1 MKTLNQIAAD
11 LAGGKT
17 TSRALVEECLAKIKD
32 PAGEGSRTFTKVSGE
47 NALVIADMHDAL
59 RKRGAAV
66 SPYAG
71 IPLSVKDLFDIAGD
85 VTTAGSKVFADHA
98 PAKADAPAVARLRAA
113 GFVPVGR
120 TNMVEFAFSALGVNP
135 HYGTPKN
142 PYDRATGRIPG
153 GSSSGAAVSL
163 SDGMAHASLGTDT
176 GGSCRLPA
184 AMCGLVGYKPTQ
196 KRVPLDGCVPLSTTL
211 DSAGPLGRNVEDCAI
226 LDSIL
231 AAEDVTALPDVSL
244 AGLRFGIPQTML
256 MDGLEPYVAQR
267 FEAAVK
273 ALEKAGA
280 RIEKMPFKE
289 VLEIPQ
295 INAKGGCA
303 APEAYAYHRKTLET
317 KADQYDQRILARI
330 NRGKEQDA
338 SDYIILRGQRADF
351 IRRVTPLFAA
361 YDAVIMPTTVM
372 TAVPIASLEPMD
384 EYNRVNLAL
393 MRNTAIANFID
404 GCSISIPCHK
414 AGEAPTGFMLTGPHM
429 TDKRILA
436 IGAAVERAL
445 ANA

>member
-11 LAGGKT
+11 LEAGKT

-47 NALVIADMHDAL
+47 NALVIADLHDQL

-71 IPLSVKDLFDIAGD
+71 IPLSVKDLFDVAGD

-142 PYDRATGRIPG
+142 PYDRKTGRIPG

-163 SDGMAHASLGTDT
+163 SDGMAHAALGTDT

-184 AMCGLVGYKPTQ
+184 AMCGLVGFKPTQ
-196 KRVPLDGCVPLSTTL
+196 KRVPLDGCTPLSTTL

-226 LDSIL
+226 LDSLL
-231 AAEDVTALPDVSL
+231 AAEPVALLPEVPL
-244 AGLRFGIPQTML
+244 AGLRLGVPQTML
-256 MDGLEPYVAQR
+256 LDGLD
-267 FEAAVK
+267 
-273 ALEKAGA
+273 
-280 RIEKMPFKE
+280 
-289 VLEIPQ
+289 
-295 INAKGGCA
+295 
-303 APEAYAYHRKTLET
+303 T
-317 KADQYDQRILARI
+317 
-330 NRGKEQDA
+330 
-338 SDYIILRGQRADF
+338 
-351 IRRVTPLFAA
+351 
-361 YDAVIMPTTVM
+361 
-372 TAVPIASLEPMD
+372 
-384 EYNRVNLAL
+384 
-393 MRNTAIANFID
+393 
-404 GCSISIPCHK
+404 
-414 AGEAPTGFMLTGPHM
+414 
-429 TDKRILA
+429 
-436 IGAAVERAL
+436 
-445 ANA
+445 